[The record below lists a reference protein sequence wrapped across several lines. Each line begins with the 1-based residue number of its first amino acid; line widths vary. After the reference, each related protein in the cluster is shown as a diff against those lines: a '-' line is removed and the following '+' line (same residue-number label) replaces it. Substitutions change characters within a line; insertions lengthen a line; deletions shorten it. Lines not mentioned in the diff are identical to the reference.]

1 MITLFRKMRKR
12 LMAER
17 KFVNYLAYAI
27 GEIVLIVIGILI
39 ALGINNWNQERQLQD
54 KEQFYLS
61 GLKTE
66 FEISKTKL
74 DTLIKVNRQSCQN
87 ARELITLLSGEL
99 PPEEKALSLRL
110 NYALSSEIDYNPNNS
125 LLNELINSGNLQNI
139 SNPELRKHL
148 TAWASWLQSIHRQEQ
163 NLRDQRDHL
172 ITLFRTEEAS
182 LSTLLAHSG
191 ISLVERRSSPRQPMS
206 GNMAILRSN
215 AFENNL
221 LLFIL
226 TGMATETNHHIPLKK
241 EIERILALI
250 EAEIEN

>member
-99 PPEEKALSLRL
+99 PP
-110 NYALSSEIDYNPNNS
+110 
-125 LLNELINSGNLQNI
+125 
-139 SNPELRKHL
+139 
-148 TAWASWLQSIHRQEQ
+148 
-163 NLRDQRDHL
+163 
-172 ITLFRTEEAS
+172 
-182 LSTLLAHSG
+182 
-191 ISLVERRSSPRQPMS
+191 
-206 GNMAILRSN
+206 
-215 AFENNL
+215 
-221 LLFIL
+221 
-226 TGMATETNHHIPLKK
+226 
-241 EIERILALI
+241 
-250 EAEIEN
+250 